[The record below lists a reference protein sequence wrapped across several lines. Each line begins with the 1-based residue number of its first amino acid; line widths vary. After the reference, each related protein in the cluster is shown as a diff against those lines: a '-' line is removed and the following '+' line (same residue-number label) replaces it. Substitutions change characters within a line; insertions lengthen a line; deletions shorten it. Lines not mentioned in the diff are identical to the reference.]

1 MKDAEDEYEKAEK
14 RLQEQLRDI
23 KEQLNMAQRVLH
35 AFQIFVLF
43 LFSCMFYIQ
52 YRYLAWIGTCLAVV
66 VMVFQQFETQL
77 QSVIVMS
84 TCFILYVN
92 LKSVWIIKFL

>member
-35 AFQIFVLF
+35 AFHIFLLF
-43 LFSCMFYIQ
+43 LFSCMYYIQ
-52 YRYLAWIGTCLAVV
+52 YLAGIGTCLEVV
-66 VMVFQQFETQL
+66 AMVFHHFETQL
-77 QSVIVMS
+77 QPVIVLS
-84 TCFILYVN
+84 ACFILYVN
-92 LKSVWIIKFL
+92 LKSVWIYKFP

>member
-52 YRYLAWIGTCLAVV
+52 YRYLA
-66 VMVFQQFETQL
+66 
-77 QSVIVMS
+77 
-84 TCFILYVN
+84 
-92 LKSVWIIKFL
+92 